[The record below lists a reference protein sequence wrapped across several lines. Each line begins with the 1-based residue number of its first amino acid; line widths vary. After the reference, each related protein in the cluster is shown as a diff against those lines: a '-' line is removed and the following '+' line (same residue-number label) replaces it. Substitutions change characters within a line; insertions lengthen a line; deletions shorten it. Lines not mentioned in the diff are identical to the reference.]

1 MSSSFSN
8 AGMEMPTPLVKG
20 IVNNTVL
27 LQPTH
32 QSNAASNYSHP
43 VRFLIDSLLKYASD
57 FTSQLDEG

>member
-1 MSSSFSN
+1 
-8 AGMEMPTPLVKG
+8 MEMPTPLVKG
-20 IVNNTVL
+20 IVSNTVL